1 MSTTEDQ
8 QAADYATR
16 DTMLGRARVQD
27 NDELEA
33 YYSELDR
40 LETGALWTVAND
52 IEPWEPHAFATP
64 VLWPWAELREHALR
78 ALELVSPEEAGRRV
92 VYLRNP
98 TRKDI
103 SAACGLLFSGIQVM
117 RPGERAPGHRH
128 GASALRF
135 IMEGA
140 GGYTIVDGH
149 HVDLGERD
157 FVLTPNGTWHDHGV
171 AEDGEICLWQDGLD
185 IPLTNALEA
194 NWYETHPDDY
204 QTTLFPVNDSA
215 NTFGSVGLL
224 PTSYKWDRAYSPL
237 LRYGWDETYEALQRA
252 ESAGVETEH
261 DGVIMRFVN
270 PHTGGH
276 VMATMGA
283 SMQML
288 RPGEATKA
296 MRRTGNVI
304 YQVAK
309 GSGYSVIGGK
319 RFDWKEKDIF
329 CVPSWAWREHANASA
344 SEDACLFSF
353 NDFPVIEKLA
363 FERSEALVENDGHQ
377 HVTSTNGSTE

>member
-1 MSTTEDQ
+1 MSAAETFED
-8 QAADYATR
+8 R
-16 DTMLGRARVQD
+16 DDQLGRARVRD
-27 NDELEA
+27 NDELRE
-33 YYSELDR
+33 YYEDLEQS
-40 LETGALWTVAND
+40 ETGALWTVAND
-52 IEPWEPHAFATP
+52 IEPWEPHAFAIP
-64 VLWPWAELREHALR
+64 VLWRWKELRSHALK
-78 ALELVSPEEAGRRV
+78 ALELVSPEDAGRRV

-98 TRKDI
+98 QRKDI

-149 HVDLGERD
+149 HVDLGVRD

-171 AEDGEICLWQDGLD
+171 SEGGEICIWQDGLD
-185 IPLTNALEA
+185 IPLANALEA
-194 NWYETHPDDY
+194 NWYQTHPDDY
-204 QTTLFPVNDSA
+204 QTTQFPLNDSA
-215 NTFGSVGLL
+215 KTFGAAGLL
-224 PTSYKWDRAYSPL
+224 PATYRWEKAYSPL
-237 LRYGWDETYEALQRA
+237 LRYSWDETYEALQNA
-252 ESAGVETEH
+252 ASVGMETEH
-261 DGVIMRFVN
+261 DGVMMRFTN

-296 MRRTGNVI
+296 HRHTGNVI

-309 GSGYSVIGGK
+309 GSGHSVIAGK
-319 RFDWKEKDIF
+319 RFDWEEKDIF
-329 CVPSWAWREHANASA
+329 CVPSWQWHEHANAST
-344 SEDACLFSF
+344 SDDAVLFSF
-353 NDFPVIEKLA
+353 NDFPVVEKLA
-363 FERSEALVENDGHQ
+363 FERGESLVENDGHQ
-377 HVTSTNGSTE
+377 YVTETTEPKAT

>member
-1 MSTTEDQ
+1 MT
-8 QAADYATR
+8 ATDDAKDLSYEER
-16 DTMLGRARVQD
+16 DKMLGRARVED
-27 NDELEA
+27 NEELES
-33 YYSELDR
+33 YYNELER

-52 IEPWEPHAFATP
+52 IEPWEPHAFAVP
-64 VLWPWAELREHALR
+64 VLWPWAELRDHALR
-78 ALELVSPEEAGRRV
+78 ALELVSPEDAGRRV

-98 TRKDI
+98 KRKDI

-135 IMEGA
+135 IMEGNGA
-140 GGYTIVDGH
+140 YTIVDGH

-171 AEDGEICLWQDGLD
+171 AEGGEVSLWQDGLD
-185 IPLTNALEA
+185 IPLANALEA
-194 NWYETHPDDY
+194 NWYETHPNDY
-204 QTTLFPVNDSA
+204 QTTLFPINDSA

-237 LRYGWDETYEALQRA
+237 LRYGWDQTYDALQKA
-252 ESAGVETEH
+252 EKAGVETEH
-261 DGVIMRFVN
+261 DGVIMRYTN

-296 MRRTGNVI
+296 MRRTGNII

-309 GSGYSVIGGK
+309 GSGHSIIAGQ
-319 RFDWKEKDIF
+319 RFDWQEKDIF
-329 CVPSWAWREHANASA
+329 CVPSWAWREHANGSA
-344 SEDACLFSF
+344 TEDAVLFSF

-377 HVTSTNGSTE
+377 YLS

>member
-1 MSTTEDQ
+1 MT
-8 QAADYATR
+8 ATDDAKDLSYEER
-16 DTMLGRARVQD
+16 DKMLGRARVED
-27 NDELEA
+27 NEELES
-33 YYSELDR
+33 YYNELER

-52 IEPWEPHAFATP
+52 IEPWEPHAFAVP
-64 VLWPWAELREHALR
+64 VLWPWAELRDHALR
-78 ALELVSPEEAGRRV
+78 ALELVSPEDAGRRV

-98 TRKDI
+98 KRKDI

-135 IMEGA
+135 IMEGNGA
-140 GGYTIVDGH
+140 YTIVDGH

-171 AEDGEICLWQDGLD
+171 AEGGEISLWQDGLD
-185 IPLTNALEA
+185 IPLANALEA

-204 QTTLFPVNDSA
+204 QTTLFPINDSA

-237 LRYGWDETYEALQRA
+237 LRYGWDQTYDALQKA
-252 ESAGVETEH
+252 EKAGVETEH
-261 DGVIMRFVN
+261 DGVIMRYTN

-296 MRRTGNVI
+296 MRRTGNII

-309 GSGYSVIGGK
+309 GSGHSIIAGQ
-319 RFDWKEKDIF
+319 RFDWQEKDIF

-344 SEDACLFSF
+344 TDDAVLFSF

-377 HVTSTNGSTE
+377 YLS

>member
-1 MSTTEDQ
+1 MSATDDQ
-8 QAADYATR
+8 QAADYAER
-16 DTMLGRARVQD
+16 DEMLGRARVKD

-78 ALELVSPEEAGRRV
+78 ALELVSPEDAGRRV

-204 QTTLFPVNDSA
+204 QTTLFPINDSA

-224 PTSYKWDRAYSPL
+224 PSTYSWDRAYSPL

-252 ESAGVETEH
+252 EKAGVETEH
-261 DGVIMRFVN
+261 DGVMMRFTN
-270 PHTGGH
+270 PHSGGH

-288 RPGEATKA
+288 RPDEATKA

-309 GSGYSVIGGK
+309 GSGHSVIAGK

-377 HVTSTNGSTE
+377 YVTSSN

>member
-1 MSTTEDQ
+1 MTIDERDQ
-8 QAADYATR
+8 
-16 DTMLGRARVQD
+16 MLGRARVAPTAD
-27 NDELEA
+27 LAGYYDELA
-33 YYSELDR
+33 A

-52 IEPWEPHAFATP
+52 IEPWEPHAYAIP
-64 VLWPWAELREHALR
+64 VLWPWKHLRPHVLR
-78 ALELVSPEEAGRRV
+78 ALDLVSPEDAGRRV

-98 TRKDI
+98 ERKDI

-149 HVDLGERD
+149 HVDLNVRD

-171 AEDGEICLWQDGLD
+171 SEDGEICLWQDGLD

-194 NWYETHPDDY
+194 NWYETHPDGY
-204 QTTLFPVNDSA
+204 QTTQFPANDSA
-215 NTFGSVGLL
+215 NMFGSVGLL
-224 PTSYKWDRAYSPL
+224 PSRFRWERSYSPL
-237 LRYGWDETYEALQRA
+237 LRYSWDETYEALQKA
-252 ESAGVETEH
+252 ASAGMDSVY
-261 DGVIMRFVN
+261 DGIIMQYTN

-296 MRRTGNVI
+296 HRHTGNVI
-304 YQVAK
+304 YQATK
-309 GSGYSVIGGK
+309 GSGYSVIEGK
-319 RFDWKEKDIF
+319 RYDWTEKDIF
-329 CVPSWAWREHANASA
+329 CVPSWAWHEHANASDA
-344 SEDACLFSF
+344 EDACLFSF

-363 FERSEALVENDGHQ
+363 FERDEALAENDGHQ
-377 HVTSTNGSTE
+377 YVIS

>member
-1 MSTTEDQ
+1 MT
-8 QAADYATR
+8 ATDDGQDLTYEER
-16 DTMLGRARVQD
+16 DKMLGRARVED
-27 NDELEA
+27 NEDLKAYYDELE
-33 YYSELDR
+33 R

-52 IEPWEPHAFATP
+52 IEPWEPHAYATP

-78 ALELVSPEEAGRRV
+78 SLELVSPEDAGRRV

-98 TRKDI
+98 NRKDI

-135 IMEGA
+135 IMEGQ

-171 AEDGEICLWQDGLD
+171 AEGGEICLWQDGLD
-185 IPLTNALEA
+185 IPLANALEA

-204 QTTLFPVNDSA
+204 QTTLFPINDSA

-224 PTSYKWDRAYSPL
+224 PTSYTWERAYSPL
-237 LRYGWDETYEALQRA
+237 LRYGWDETYDALQKA
-252 ESAGVETEH
+252 EKAGVETEH
-261 DGVIMRFVN
+261 DGVIMRYTN

-288 RPGEATKA
+288 RPGETTKA
-296 MRRTGNVI
+296 MRRTGNII

-309 GSGYSVIGGK
+309 GSGHSIIAGQ
-319 RFDWKEKDIF
+319 RFDWQEKDIF
-329 CVPSWAWREHANASA
+329 CVPSWAWREHSNASA
-344 SEDACLFSF
+344 TEDAVLFSF

-363 FERSEALVENDGHQ
+363 FERTEALVENDGHQ
-377 HVTSTNGSTE
+377 YVD

>member
-1 MSTTEDQ
+1 MTTYEE
-8 QAADYATR
+8 R
-16 DTMLGRARVQD
+16 DEMLGRARVKD

-78 ALELVSPEEAGRRV
+78 ALELVSPEDAGRRV

-171 AEDGEICLWQDGLD
+171 AEGGEICLWQDGLD

-204 QTTLFPVNDSA
+204 QTTQFPINDSA

-224 PTSYKWDRAYSPL
+224 PSTYSWDRAYSPL

-252 ESAGVETEH
+252 EKAGVETEH
-261 DGVIMRFVN
+261 DGVMMRFTN

-329 CVPSWAWREHANASA
+329 CVPAWAWREHANASA
-344 SEDACLFSF
+344 TEDACLFSF

-363 FERSEALVENDGHQ
+363 FERSEALVENGGHQ
-377 HVTSTNGSTE
+377 YVTSTN

>member
-1 MSTTEDQ
+1 MSATDE
-8 QAADYATR
+8 AKAREYAER
-16 DTMLGRARVQD
+16 DNMLGRARVQD
-27 NDELEA
+27 NDELTA
-33 YYSELDR
+33 YYDELDR

-52 IEPWEPHAFATP
+52 IEPWEPHAFAVP
-64 VLWPWAELREHALR
+64 VLWPWAELRGHALR
-78 ALELVSPEEAGRRV
+78 SLELVSPEDAGRRV

-98 TRKDI
+98 NRKDI

-135 IMEGA
+135 IMEGS

-171 AEDGEICLWQDGLD
+171 ADDGEICLWQDGLD

-204 QTTLFPVNDSA
+204 QTTLFPINDSA
-215 NTFGSVGLL
+215 NSFGSPGLL
-224 PTSYKWDRAYSPL
+224 PTSYKWERAYSPL
-237 LRYGWDETYEALQRA
+237 LRYGWDETYEALQKA
-252 ESAGVETEH
+252 AKAGVETEH
-261 DGVIMRFVN
+261 DGVIMRYSN

-296 MRRTGNVI
+296 MRRTGNII

-309 GSGYSVIGGK
+309 GSGHSIIAGK
-319 RFDWKEKDIF
+319 RFDWQEKDIF
-329 CVPSWAWREHANASA
+329 CVPSWAWREHANGSA
-344 SEDACLFSF
+344 SDDAVLFSF

-363 FERSEALVENDGHQ
+363 FERTEALVENDGHQ
-377 HVTSTNGSTE
+377 YLD

>member
-78 ALELVSPEEAGRRV
+78 ALELVSPEDAGRRV

-204 QTTLFPVNDSA
+204 QTTLFPINDSA

-288 RPGEATKA
+288 RPGEVTKA